1 MKKKKNR
8 LRKECFLFF
17 SLLEKGYNMA
27 SKALRY
33 TQTWVSIPVLPLTN
47 YVNLGKWLIFNLF
60 IDEDTSS
67 YLTGLLGKIKKR

>member
-1 MKKKKNR
+1 
-8 LRKECFLFF
+8 
-17 SLLEKGYNMA
+17 MA